1 MYYIIGSLKIS
12 LSNGRCCIKRHL
24 LIRISLRL
32 RTVGKCRIIG
42 QDSVVLMF
50 FLEESPFTSLKLHF
64 WVATMFMPSACGIF
78 VKLFFSLNFIALNDI
93 LIDLYFICTD
103 SSMIE
108 IGKDFQSNAHAFHY
122 ITSYL
127 YSLFRY
133 FDTRKSFWFNFISRS
148 RIYRSGTIA
157 LYYLYFSSR
166 SPISNCRFLSYF
178 SFCFIS

>member
-1 MYYIIGSLKIS
+1 MSDNWARLDCTNVFPGREPVYVLK
-12 LSNGRCCIKRHL
+12 
-24 LIRISLRL
+24 
-32 RTVGKCRIIG
+32 
-42 QDSVVLMF
+42 
-50 FLEESPFTSLKLHF
+50 TSLLRV
-64 WVATMFMPSACGIF
+64 WSNTMPSACGIF

-133 FDTRKSFWFNFISRS
+133 FDTRKSFWFNFISCS

-178 SFCFIS
+178 SFCFTL